1 MKLIFGCPTY
11 GPTEP
16 EANISVRI
24 AIMHAAGHGHEWLGD
39 ASPNRQG
46 WEAARNNIVQSVVNS
61 DYPDDAAIFWC
72 DSDVVLPNDA
82 ITRLADHGK
91 DFVCGIYFQRRA
103 PHFPLVATFDGS
115 GFNWI
120 MKWPENVI
128 APIDGCGFGCVL
140 TSLGMLR
147 KMEAPWFKF
156 AQFSE
161 DFDFCMKAQKSG
173 YQLYMD
179 TGVLCTHLQD
189 PKGAG
194 FEEFK
199 RENPQFYGGD
209 DVTKREGPQGNMD
222 LLGDR
227 KETGEAGLPEAEVQP
242 CAVRG

>member
-1 MKLIFGCPTY
+1 MKLIFASPTY

-16 EANISVRI
+16 EANIAVRI
-24 AIMHAAGHGHEWLGD
+24 AIMSAARHGNEWLGD

-46 WEAARNNIVQSVVNS
+46 WEAARNNVVQSMINDEA

-72 DSDVVLPNDA
+72 DSDVVLPQDA
-82 ITRLADHGK
+82 IARLADHGR

-103 PHFPLVATFDGS
+103 PHFPLVATFNGT

-120 MKWPENVI
+120 MKWPESVI

-147 KMEAPWFKF
+147 RMEAPWFKF
-156 AQFSE
+156 TQFSE
-161 DFDFCMKAQKSG
+161 DFDFCRKAQAAG

-179 TGVLCTHLQD
+179 TGVLCKHLAD
-189 PKGAG
+189 PEGKG

-199 RENPQFYGGD
+199 RENPAFYSGD
-209 DVTKREGPQGNMD
+209 ELNQVRPLK
-222 LLGDR
+222 L
-227 KETGEAGLPEAEVQP
+227 AGVD
-242 CAVRG
+242 